1 MLTGFDSKWINT
13 LYLDKV
19 LEYEYLIQAFSRTN
33 RLFGPEKPFGV
44 IRYYRK
50 PHTMEKN
57 VEKAVKLYS
66 GDRPMGLFVDKLE
79 RNLELMNST
88 YLQIKDVFEAAGV
101 ENFVKIPESE
111 AACAKFAQLFKTL
124 SDHLEAAKIQ
134 GFTWEQ
140 LEYTFESE
148 KGTTVVKLELNENV
162 YLILAK
168 RYKELF
174 TGDEGEGPIDVPFDI
189 HGYLTEIDTGRIDT
203 EYMNDNFQK
212 WLKRLDAGGKELE
225 RALEELHGTFAS
237 LDKEQQVYAESVIH
251 AAECGELDVREGMTF
266 LDYINEFQLEGKN
279 AQVKA
284 IVDALGVD
292 EKKLKELMSYHVD
305 ESNIDQFG
313 RFTALKDTVD
323 RSKAQKF
330 LSGREGK
337 SILPYQ
343 VSIKVD
349 TLLRNFILSGGF
361 DL

>member
-1 MLTGFDSKWINT
+1 M
-13 LYLDKV
+13 
-19 LEYEYLIQAFSRTN
+19 
-33 RLFGPEKPFGV
+33 
-44 IRYYRK
+44 
-50 PHTMEKN
+50 
-57 VEKAVKLYS
+57 
-66 GDRPMGLFVDKLE
+66 
-79 RNLELMNST
+79 
-88 YLQIKDVFEAAGV
+88 
-101 ENFVKIPESE
+101 
-111 AACAKFAQLFKTL
+111 
-124 SDHLEAAKIQ
+124 
-134 GFTWEQ
+134 
-140 LEYTFESE
+140 
-148 KGTTVVKLELNENV
+148 
-162 YLILAK
+162 
-168 RYKELF
+168 
-174 TGDEGEGPIDVPFDI
+174 PFDI